1 MRYKKGARIMPGYKR
16 IPLEIKNEV
25 LTRSKTGVPVVDLA
39 TQYGI
44 STKTIYNWLGESSG
58 NISHLEV
65 AKLRKENEYL
75 LGLVGRL
82 TLESAKFKKKLQ
94 H

>member
-1 MRYKKGARIMPGYKR
+1 MAGYKR

-25 LTRSKTGVPVVDLA
+25 LSRSKTGVAVVDLA
-39 TQYGI
+39 KQYGL
-44 STKTIYNWLGESSG
+44 STKTIYYWLRCEVSG
-58 NISHLEV
+58 NISQLEII
-65 AKLRKENEYL
+65 KLRKENEYL

-82 TLESAKFKKKLQ
+82 TLESSKIKKKLQ